1 MKPALIKLHIAVFLW
16 GFTGVFGRLI
26 SLNEGLL
33 VWYRMLFTVLSLF
46 LLLLFSKKLV
56 LLPLKLSIKLVGIG
70 SLIAIHWVLFYG
82 SIKYSNVSIA
92 LTCLSTSG
100 LFTAFLEP
108 LLNKRRLNLV
118 EVGLGLMGVMGIWLI
133 YHFNQAFQ
141 TGMMIGLCSAL
152 LSVIFS
158 VLNKKTVTSI
168 DSGTVM
174 FYELTGGWLILSMLL
189 PVYLLYFPTNH
200 LLPSYSEI
208 GWLIILSWVCTITA
222 FWLSLQAL
230 KHISV
235 FTQNLV
241 LNLEPVYGILIA
253 FAIYHEN
260 KNLSSGFYW
269 GFAVIISTVVIQM
282 IRLVKRK
289 SLLRK
294 VATLCNN

>member
-1 MKPALIKLHIAVFLW
+1 MKSALYKLHIAVFLW

-33 VWYRMLFTVLSLF
+33 VWYRMLFTVVSLF
-46 LLLLFSKKLV
+46 LILVFSRKLI
-56 LLPLKLSIKLVGIG
+56 LLPLNVSLKLIGIG

-100 LFTAFLEP
+100 LLTAFIEP
-108 LLNKRRLNLV
+108 LLTKKRLNLA
-118 EVGLGLMGVMGIWLI
+118 EIGLGLMGILGIWLI
-133 YHFNQAFQ
+133 YHFNQNFK
-141 TGMMIGLCSAL
+141 TGMLIGLASAL

-158 VLNKKTVTSI
+158 VLNKKTVTNF
-168 DSGTVM
+168 DAGTVM
-174 FYELTGGWLILSMLL
+174 FYELSGGWIILSILL
-189 PVYLLYFPTNH
+189 PIYLYYYPSSHLFPSVT
-200 LLPSYSEI
+200 EI
-208 GWLIILSWVCTITA
+208 GWLIILSWVCTILA
-222 FWLSLQAL
+222 FGLSLQAL

-235 FTQNLV
+235 FTQNLI

-269 GFAVIISTVVIQM
+269 GFGIIIATVIIQM
-282 IRLVKRK
+282 LRLLKK
-289 SLLRK
+289 KK
-294 VATLCNN
+294 VTA

>member
-33 VWYRMLFTVLSLF
+33 VWYRMLFTVVSLF
-46 LLLLFSKKLV
+46 LLLLFTRKLV
-56 LLPLKLSIKLVGIG
+56 LLPLKISLKLIGIG

-108 LLNKRRLNLV
+108 LLNKKRLNLV
-118 EVGLGLMGVMGIWLI
+118 EIGLGLMGVMGIWLI

-141 TGMMIGLCSAL
+141 TGMIIGLFSAL
-152 LSVIFS
+152 LSVVFS
-158 VLNKKTVTSI
+158 ILNKKIVTSF

-174 FYELTGGWLILSMLL
+174 FYELTGGWLILSILI
-189 PVYLLYFPTNH
+189 PVYLSYFPTTH
-200 LLPSYSEI
+200 LYPNIEEI
-208 GWLIILSWVCTITA
+208 GWLIILSWACTITA
-222 FWLSLQAL
+222 FGLSLQAL
-230 KHISV
+230 RHISV

-241 LNLEPVYGILIA
+241 LNLEPVYGILVA

-260 KNLSSGFYW
+260 KNLSSGFYL
-269 GFAVIISTVVIQM
+269 GFALIISTVIIQM
-282 IRLVKRK
+282 LRLVKK
-289 SLLRK
+289 K
-294 VATLCNN
+294 VAA

>member
-1 MKPALIKLHIAVFLW
+1 MKSALYKLHFAVFLW

-33 VWYRMLFTVLSLF
+33 VWYRLLFTIISLFIVLSF
-46 LLLLFSKKLV
+46 TRKLV
-56 LLPLKLSIKLVGIG
+56 LLPLIISIKLIGIG

-100 LFTAFLEP
+100 LLTAFIEP
-108 LLNKRRLNLV
+108 LLTRKRLNLS
-118 EVGLGLMGVMGIWLI
+118 EIGLGLMGILGIWLI
-133 YHFNQAFQ
+133 YHFNQAFK
-141 TGMMIGLCSAL
+141 TGMLIGLASAL
-152 LSVIFS
+152 MSVVFS
-158 VLNKKTVTSI
+158 VLNKKTVTNF
-168 DSGTVM
+168 DSGIVM
-174 FYELTGGWLILSMLL
+174 FYELSGGWVILSLLL
-189 PVYLLYFPTNH
+189 PVYLHYFPTTH
-200 LLPSYSEI
+200 LVPYISET
-208 GWLIILSWVCTITA
+208 GWLIILSWACTILA
-222 FWLSLQAL
+222 FGLSLQAL

-269 GFAVIISTVVIQM
+269 GFAVIISTVIIQM
-282 IRLVKRK
+282 LR
-289 SLLRK
+289 LLRK
-294 VATLCNN
+294 KKVTA

>member
-1 MKPALIKLHIAVFLW
+1 MKSALYKLHIAVFLW

-33 VWYRMLFTVLSLF
+33 VWYRMLFTVVSLF
-46 LLLLFSKKLV
+46 LILVFSRKLI
-56 LLPLKLSIKLVGIG
+56 LLPLNVSLKLIGIG

-100 LFTAFLEP
+100 LLTAFIEP
-108 LLNKRRLNLV
+108 LLTKKRLNLA
-118 EVGLGLMGVMGIWLI
+118 EIGLGLMGILGIWLI
-133 YHFNQAFQ
+133 YHFNQNFK
-141 TGMMIGLCSAL
+141 TGMLIGLASAL

-158 VLNKKTVTSI
+158 VLNKKTVTNF
-168 DSGTVM
+168 DAGTVM
-174 FYELTGGWLILSMLL
+174 FYELSGGWIILSILL
-189 PVYLLYFPTNH
+189 PIYLYYYPSSHLFPSVT
-200 LLPSYSEI
+200 EI
-208 GWLIILSWVCTITA
+208 GWLIILSWACTILA
-222 FWLSLQAL
+222 FGLSLQAL

-235 FTQNLV
+235 FTQNLI

-269 GFAVIISTVVIQM
+269 GFGIIIATVIIQM
-282 IRLVKRK
+282 LRLLKK
-289 SLLRK
+289 KK
-294 VATLCNN
+294 VTA

>member
-1 MKPALIKLHIAVFLW
+1 VFLW

-33 VWYRMLFTVLSLF
+33 VWYRMLFTVVSLF
-46 LLLLFSKKLV
+46 LILVFSRKLI
-56 LLPLKLSIKLVGIG
+56 LLPLNVSLKLIGIG

-100 LFTAFLEP
+100 LLTAFIEP
-108 LLNKRRLNLV
+108 LLTKKRLNLA
-118 EVGLGLMGVMGIWLI
+118 EIGLGLMGILGIWLI
-133 YHFNQAFQ
+133 YHFNQNFK
-141 TGMMIGLCSAL
+141 TGMLIGLASAL

-158 VLNKKTVTSI
+158 VLNKKTVTNF
-168 DSGTVM
+168 DAGTVM
-174 FYELTGGWLILSMLL
+174 FYELSGGWIILSILL
-189 PVYLLYFPTNH
+189 PIYLYYYPSSHLFPSVT
-200 LLPSYSEI
+200 EI
-208 GWLIILSWVCTITA
+208 GWLIILSWVCTILA
-222 FWLSLQAL
+222 FGLSLQAL

-235 FTQNLV
+235 FTQNLI

-269 GFAVIISTVVIQM
+269 GFGIIIATVIIQM
-282 IRLVKRK
+282 LRLLKK
-289 SLLRK
+289 KK
-294 VATLCNN
+294 VTA

>member
-1 MKPALIKLHIAVFLW
+1 MKSALYKLHIAVFLW

-33 VWYRMLFTVLSLF
+33 VWYRMLFTVVSLF
-46 LLLLFSKKLV
+46 LILVFSRKLI
-56 LLPLKLSIKLVGIG
+56 LLPLNVSLKLIGIG

-100 LFTAFLEP
+100 LLTAFIEP
-108 LLNKRRLNLV
+108 LLTKKRLNLA
-118 EVGLGLMGVMGIWLI
+118 EIGLGLMGILGIWLI
-133 YHFNQAFQ
+133 YHFNQNFK
-141 TGMMIGLCSAL
+141 TGMLIGLASAL

-158 VLNKKTVTSI
+158 VLNKKTVTNF
-168 DSGTVM
+168 DAGTVM
-174 FYELTGGWLILSMLL
+174 FYELSGGWIILSILL
-189 PVYLLYFPTNH
+189 PIYLYYFPSSH
-200 LLPSYSEI
+200 LFPSVTEI
-208 GWLIILSWVCTITA
+208 GWLIILSWVCTILA
-222 FWLSLQAL
+222 FGLSLQAL

-235 FTQNLV
+235 FTQNLI

-269 GFAVIISTVVIQM
+269 GFGIIIATVIIQM
-282 IRLVKRK
+282 LRLLKK
-289 SLLRK
+289 KK
-294 VATLCNN
+294 VTA